1 MACLINSL
9 AISSIRMRTDSTT
22 ILKNVKK
29 TYDLIAEDFSKTRNT
44 EWKEFE
50 QFLPYIKDKQTLAD
64 IGCGN
69 GRFFKFISK
78 HRKISYTGVDFSKK
92 LLKEAKKLNKAKF
105 VYGDILKIPL
115 KKCSQDVAA
124 CIAVLHH
131 VPTIKLRKKAV
142 KELLRILK
150 KKGKLLLTVWDLIK
164 QKNCKKGDNFIP
176 WGKEKIPRYYYA
188 FEEKEL
194 KHLLEPKFK
203 IIKKLKDRNL
213 TFICE
218 KQ

>member
-1 MACLINSL
+1 
-9 AISSIRMRTDSTT
+9 MRTDSIT

-50 QFLPYIKDKQTLAD
+50 QFLPHIKNEQTLAD

-78 HRKISYTGVDFSKK
+78 HKRVSYTGVDFSKR
-92 LLKEAKKLNKAKF
+92 LLKEAKRLNKAKF
-105 VYGDILKIPL
+105 IYGDILKIPL
-115 KKCSQDVAA
+115 KPSSQDIIA

-131 VPTIKLRKKAV
+131 IPTIKLRKKAV
-142 KELLRILK
+142 RELWRILK
-150 KKGKLLLTVWDLIK
+150 KKGTLLLTVWDLIK

-194 KHLLEPKFK
+194 EKLLLPHYK
-203 IIKKLKDRNL
+203 IIKKSHGKNL
-213 TFICE
+213 TYICE
-218 KQ
+218 KL

>member
-1 MACLINSL
+1 
-9 AISSIRMRTDSTT
+9 MRTDSIT

-29 TYDLIAEDFSKTRNT
+29 TYDLIAKDFSKTRNT

-50 QFLPYIKDKQTLAD
+50 QFLPHIKDEQILAD

-78 HRKISYTGVDFSKK
+78 HKHVLYTGVDSSKR
-92 LLKEAKKLNKAKF
+92 LLKEAKRLNTKHSDKAGSPKF
-105 VYGDILKIPL
+105 IYGDILKIPL
-115 KKCSQDVAA
+115 RPSSQDIVA

-131 VPTIKLRKKAV
+131 VPTIKLHKKAV
-142 KELLRILK
+142 KELWKILK
-150 KKGKLLLTVWDLIK
+150 KKGKLFLTVWDLIK

-176 WGKEKIPRYYYA
+176 WGKEEIPRYYYA

-194 KHLLEPKFK
+194 KILLEPKFK
-203 IIKKLKDRNL
+203 IIKKARNKNL
-213 TFICE
+213 TYICE
-218 KQ
+218 KL